1 MFSMVKSLR
10 GALMYEQVQETLTN
24 RLIDIREHKNTI
36 PCDFYLGK
44 GFGKKLRED
53 ILHAKESVL
62 IVSPFVSPAL
72 IEETWDLLFKKK
84 VVFTLIANEPSI
96 LNLSYDQMVAWAKI
110 AGQSRIVNETSKKRF
125 EQLVK
130 ISKVLKV
137 LIIVLLVAT
146 LILLV
151 KFGVGIL
158 EEIVEIG
165 SFPTITFNGFMPTAA
180 LLVLSVLSIITRY
193 IIKKIARKTVVYTY
207 EYTMPNICFLP
218 NKKQTHNPIVHSKI
232 YIIDKRI
239 IYVGSGNFTYN
250 GTRNNLEARVRI
262 MDSQLATNL
271 YAEFAAEIGP
281 YQQYSAYIIS
291 RFCSEPINDGVR

>member
-1 MFSMVKSLR
+1 
-10 GALMYEQVQETLTN
+10 MYEQVRETLTN
-24 RLIDIREHKNTI
+24 RLIDIHEYKNTI

-72 IEETWDLLFKKK
+72 IEETWNLLLKKG

-96 LNLSYDQMVAWAKI
+96 LNLSYDQMVAWARI

-146 LILLV
+146 FIIFV

-158 EEIVEIG
+158 GEIVEIG
-165 SFPTITFNGFMPTAA
+165 SFPTITFNGFMPTTAF
-180 LLVLSVLSIITRY
+180 LVLSVLSIITRY
-193 IIKKIARKTVVYTY
+193 IVKKIARRTVVYTY
-207 EYTMPNICFLP
+207 EYIMPNICFLP
-218 NKKQTHNPIVHSKI
+218 NKEKTHNPIVHSKI

-271 YAEFAAEIGP
+271 YTEFVAEIGP
-281 YQQYSAYIIS
+281 YQHDSAYIIS
-291 RFCSEPINDGVR
+291 RFCSEPINDGVG